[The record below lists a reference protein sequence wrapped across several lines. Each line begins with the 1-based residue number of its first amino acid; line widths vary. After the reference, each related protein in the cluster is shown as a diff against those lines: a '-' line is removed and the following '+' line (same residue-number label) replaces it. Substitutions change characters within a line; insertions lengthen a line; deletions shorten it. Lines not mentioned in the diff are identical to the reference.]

1 MLFQRLAMEGE
12 EVRERMQQQ
21 IHDLE
26 VRAKVH
32 RVGPGEVDLREVEKT
47 SALLRFDA
55 KHLSWSLYSRA
66 SIDSLFGDDHDT
78 LPSYSLSH
86 SLSGAGDEEV
96 SVLSTEGDVSS
107 VPRPHTPEISE
118 EMWAMMGQ
126 QLGKSGAHI
135 KMNTLTHML

>member
-1 MLFQRLAMEGE
+1 MMFQNWAMEGE
-12 EVRERMQQQ
+12 KERERMRQQ
-21 IHDLE
+21 IHDLK
-26 VRAKVH
+26 VREEAP
-32 RVGPGEVDLREVEKT
+32 RGGPGGVALRDVEKT

-96 SVLSTEGDVSS
+96 SVLSTEGDMSS
-107 VPRPHTPEISE
+107 MPRAHTPEISE

-126 QLGKSGAHI
+126 QLGEDTVYKRSA
-135 KMNTLTHML
+135 